1 MSVDF
6 RHVTWRGQGGLTL
19 YARDYGEANAKLPVV
34 CIPGL
39 TRNARDFE
47 EVAPWIAAQGRRVLV
62 VDLRGRG
69 RSERETDPRR
79 YHPRI
84 YADDVTALLATI
96 RVKKAVF
103 VGTSLGGL
111 VTMTLAARRPHLIGG
126 AVLNDVG
133 PRIAKAGL
141 ARIRSYAGKSAPV
154 ETWADAVAYTKRIN
168 GLAFPDYPDAAWD
181 QVARRL
187 FVDVDGKP
195 VPDYDPRVL
204 RAANPLVA
212 WLAPALLWAA
222 FKRLM
227 RTGPVLLVH
236 GEISDI
242 IDAEGVRLMKRQ
254 APGLQVAAVPRVG
267 HAPWLNEPA
276 AQAAL
281 AKFFA
286 AAP

>member
-1 MSVDF
+1 
-6 RHVTWRGQGGLTL
+6 
-19 YARDYGEANAKLPVV
+19 
-34 CIPGL
+34 
-39 TRNARDFE
+39 
-47 EVAPWIAAQGRRVLV
+47 
-62 VDLRGRG
+62 G

-111 VTMTLAARRPHLIGG
+111 VTMTLAARRPHLIAG

-133 PRIAKAGL
+133 PRIAKAGP

-187 FVDVDGKP
+187 FDDVDGEP

-286 AAP
+286 EAP